1 MKINIEC
8 QNINFDINNSFEQNG
23 VIYLLS
29 TFNNKGIME
38 LNKIV
43 DSNQE
48 KEFINILSQ
57 LSEKKVIKIKQT
69 NESNSLVINVTNSH
83 SQVVPLQKSISRNQK
98 IQVCYQLDEKKLKSI
113 TSMSFDQN
121 NFKYNLVNI
130 CYQNYV
136 PRKLTVK
143 EINSQEDFI
152 SLMESI
158 TPLETIIINNKA
170 LTKRDFSNIYDL
182 LINYNFDLPLINFAI
197 DYSITTSKYYNLSYE
212 FVHMLLD
219 SWKKQKI
226 LSVKDAMELIQTQKE
241 ANTKKGSKYI
251 DPSYEKP
258 NLNNESNTK
267 IDVNELFIGDNKFE

>member
-8 QNINFDINNSFEQNG
+8 QKINFDINNSFEQNG

-29 TFNNKGIME
+29 KFNNKGIMD
-38 LNKIV
+38 LNKII

-48 KEFINILSQ
+48 KNFIIILSQ

-69 NESNSLVINVTNSH
+69 NESNSLVINVIDSH
-83 SQVVPLQKSISRNQK
+83 TQIIPLQKDISRNQK

-113 TSMSFDQN
+113 SSMSFDQN
-121 NFKYNLVNI
+121 NFKFNLVNI
-130 CYQNYV
+130 CYENYV
-136 PRKLTVK
+136 PRKLAVK

-158 TPLETIIINNKA
+158 TPLEAIIINNKN
-170 LTKRDFSNIYDL
+170 LTKRDFSSVYDL
-182 LINYNFDLPLINFAI
+182 LMNYNFDLPLINFAI

-212 FVHMLLD
+212 FVQMLLD

-226 LSVKDAMELIQTQKE
+226 LSIKDAMELIQAQKE

-258 NLNNESNTK
+258 NLSNEDNTS

>member
-8 QNINFDINNSFEQNG
+8 QKINFDINNSFEQNG

-29 TFNNKGIME
+29 KFNNKGIMD
-38 LNKIV
+38 LNKII

-48 KEFINILSQ
+48 KNFINILSQ

-69 NESNSLVINVTNSH
+69 NESNSLVINVIDSH
-83 SQVVPLQKSISRNQK
+83 TQIIPLQKDISRNQK

-113 TSMSFDQN
+113 SSMSFDQN
-121 NFKYNLVNI
+121 NFKFNLVNI
-130 CYQNYV
+130 CYENYV
-136 PRKLTVK
+136 PRKLAVK

-158 TPLETIIINNKA
+158 TPLEAIIINNKK
-170 LTKRDFSNIYDL
+170 LTKRDFSSVYDL
-182 LINYNFDLPLINFAI
+182 LMNYNFDLPLINFAI

-226 LSVKDAMELIQTQKE
+226 LSIKDAMELIQAQKE

-258 NLNNESNTK
+258 NLSNEDNTS